1 MRHMMLM
8 NYATRSAKI
17 PFQTVLLPLVLAF
30 AAQFAVAQKPESA
43 SHWVGTWAA
52 SPQMPPDDASSPKS
66 PDAGF
71 KHQTVRMIVRVSLGG
86 QELRLRFSN
95 AFGSAAVTLGAA
107 HVALAGKGA
116 AILSGSDRA
125 LTFSGHPSFTIPP
138 GAEALSDPVQLDVP
152 PLASLAISVFLPGAT
167 GPASWHA
174 LGNQTT
180 YISGPGDF
188 TSTAGMPVA
197 KTTESWYWLSAVEV
211 LASENASAIVTLG
224 DSITDGA
231 QSTLNA
237 NHRWPDI
244 LADQFAARPSGAPL
258 AILNEGISGNRLL
271 HDVAG
276 PSALARFDRDVL
288 SQDGV
293 RYLIVL
299 EGINDIG
306 WPHMRGGEYAGDA
319 VSADDIITALR
330 QIAERARAHGIVVYG
345 CTLTPFGGAF
355 YETPDGE
362 AEREGVNQWIRTSGA
377 FDAVLDFDK
386 LTRDPHH
393 RQQFLPAYDSG
404 DHLHPGDAGY
414 EVMGRAAAQLI
425 APATSTSPSPSSKPD
440 AKRAMRPE
448 AHP

>member
-1 MRHMMLM
+1 MKRLPPTISLLLSLAL
-8 NYATRSAKI
+8 ATQLSVSQKAKSA
-17 PFQTVLLPLVLAF
+17 Q
-30 AAQFAVAQKPESA
+30 
-43 SHWVGTWAA
+43 HWVGTWAA
-52 SPQMPPDDASSPKS
+52 SPQMPPDDASNAKS

-71 KHQTVRMIVRVSLGG
+71 NNQTVRMIVRASLGG
-86 QELRLRFSN
+86 KELRVRFSN
-95 AFGSAAVTLGAA
+95 AFGKFALTIGAA
-107 HVALAGKGA
+107 HVALAGNVA
-116 AILSGSDRA
+116 AILPSTDRV
-125 LTFSGHPSFTIPP
+125 LTFSGRSSFIIPP
-138 GAEALSDPVQLDVP
+138 RAEILSDPVPLEVP
-152 PLASLAISVFLPGAT
+152 ALASLAVSVFLPAAT

-188 TSTAGMPVA
+188 TASSNMPVA
-197 KTTESWYWLSAVEV
+197 RTTESWYGLSGVEV
-211 LASENASAIVTLG
+211 LAGENAAAIVTLG

-231 QSTLNA
+231 QTTLDA

-244 LADQFAARPSGAPL
+244 LADQLAARPGGASL
-258 AILNEGISGNRLL
+258 AVLNEGISGNRLL

-306 WPHMRGGEYAGDA
+306 WPRIPGGKYSGDL
-319 VSADDIITALR
+319 VSAEDLIAALR
-330 QIAERARAHGIVVYG
+330 QIADRAHAHGILAYG
-345 CTLTPFGGAF
+345 ATLTPFGGAF

-362 AEREGVNQWIRTSGA
+362 AEREAVNEWIRTSGA
-377 FDAVLDFDK
+377 FDGVIDFDK
-386 LTRDPHH
+386 LTRDPAHP
-393 RQQFLPAYDSG
+393 QQFLPAYDSG

-414 EVMGRAAAQLI
+414 EAMGRAAAQFFM
-425 APATSTSPSPSSKPD
+425 PATSASPSPKPA
-440 AKRAMRPE
+440 AKRTMRPE